1 MNTVIKL
8 SSASPRTFWE
18 IPVLFED
25 AHLLVLDKPSGLRLS
40 PDREHPDAPALMP
53 LLHGA
58 IAAGKPWVAERGL
71 TYLCQAHRLD
81 AETSGVLILAKSKAG
96 LIALANQFGNEKP
109 FQHCLI
115 LAHGAPLEERFEVGA
130 KIAPHPLT
138 PGKWHVDAKRGKKAR
153 TIFTVRERFAH
164 CTLLQ
169 GEPATSRP
177 HQLRVHLQNIG
188 WPPVGDGLYGG
199 NPLLLSRLK
208 PGFRLK
214 PGRTERPL
222 LEHALIHVEAVQFL
236 HPVTGAALHITA
248 PEPKGLSVALK
259 YLRLYGK

>member
-81 AETSGVLILAKSKAG
+81 AETSGVLISPNPRPDSLRWPISLG
-96 LIALANQFGNEKP
+96 M
-109 FQHCLI
+109 
-115 LAHGAPLEERFEVGA
+115 RS
-130 KIAPHPLT
+130 
-138 PGKWHVDAKRGKKAR
+138 RSS
-153 TIFTVRERFAH
+153 TV
-164 CTLLQ
+164 
-169 GEPATSRP
+169 
-177 HQLRVHLQNIG
+177 
-188 WPPVGDGLYGG
+188 
-199 NPLLLSRLK
+199 
-208 PGFRLK
+208 
-214 PGRTERPL
+214 
-222 LEHALIHVEAVQFL
+222 
-236 HPVTGAALHITA
+236 
-248 PEPKGLSVALK
+248 
-259 YLRLYGK
+259 